1 MIVINLL
8 PRHLRPIKR
17 TPLPYILSGL
27 FLLLVILASA
37 SVWLTTE
44 ASIANKKNIYAEH
57 KKEMD
62 ALQDVVNES
71 NDLVKK
77 KIQLKA
83 KTDTIQEIVRDRII
97 WSRQLWNLAR
107 LAPEN
112 LWYDGVSVETVS
124 KQQTREVIEET
135 TDPTTKQ
142 KVKKTVQK
150 QETVQVPVL
159 KVSGS
164 VIPGA
169 DGAND
174 VSPLL
179 LVTEKD
185 PEFAAMFKIDD
196 QEVKN
201 EVVDGRQTK
210 HFVLSFVILSGGA
223 KK

>member
-1 MIVINLL
+1 MIAINLL
-8 PRHLRPIKR
+8 PHHLRPIKR
-17 TPLPYILSGL
+17 TPLPYILSAL

-37 SVWLTTE
+37 SVWLSTK
-44 ASIANKKNIYAEH
+44 ASIASKQNILAQH
-57 KKEMD
+57 KQELEGLKEI
-62 ALQDVVNES
+62 VNEY
-71 NDLVKK
+71 NDLVNRKK
-77 KIQLKA
+77 QLKA

-112 LWYDGVSVETVS
+112 FWYDGLSVESVS
-124 KQQTREVIEET
+124 KQQTREVLEET
-135 TDPTTKQ
+135 TDPKTQ
-142 KVKKTVQK
+142 AKVKKLVTK

-164 VIPGA
+164 VIAGTE
-169 DGAND
+169 GSND
-174 VSPLL
+174 VSPFLL
-179 LVTEKD
+179 STEKD
-185 PEFAAMFKIDD
+185 PEFSGMFRIDD

-210 HFVLSFVILSGGA
+210 HFVLSFMILSGGA